1 MLALGF
7 PLRVDPPYRDLTPR
21 TGHVGV
27 GLTDPRPATVTLAL
41 AESCA
46 FVAGVAGTLLTMS
59 SPYGPKDPTPSPDQ
73 QAEPQAESPQVI
85 VPVEQP
91 EPADPGAATAAADE
105 PAQQYYRPSVPG
117 QNQMIMKP
125 TSKVHAGI
133 RGGLA
138 GLFAIAAVVNQF
150 WGFRFPGNAPVEQIF
165 VFGIT
170 LDLVAMAVVLGIFAI
185 LAASR
190 RSVPVKPQS
199 VSPMAIAAII
209 LSGVTT
215 VFWLLGCLIP
225 VLMSVASGERYQYM
239 TAVGA
244 IFFLGVPW
252 VLGTIFGTLSLRSG
266 GRLTPILA
274 TVSIGLGV
282 ILAIGAV
289 TFSVIYGLGL
299 SN

>member
-1 MLALGF
+1 
-7 PLRVDPPYRDLTPR
+7 
-21 TGHVGV
+21 
-27 GLTDPRPATVTLAL
+27 
-41 AESCA
+41 
-46 FVAGVAGTLLTMS
+46 MS
-59 SPYGPKDPTPSPDQ
+59 TPYGPQDPTPSPEQ
-73 QAEPQAESPQVI
+73 QAEPPKVI
-85 VPVEQP
+85 VSTEP
-91 EPADPGAATAAADE
+91 EPSGSSSAGTSAADE

-125 TSKVHAGI
+125 TSPVHAGI

-138 GLFAIAAVVNQF
+138 GLLAIAAVVNQF

-199 VSPMAIAAII
+199 VSPMAIAAVI

-225 VLMSVASGERYQYM
+225 VLMSVAAGETFQYM

-252 VLGTIFGTLSLRSG
+252 VLGTIFGALSLRSG

-274 TVSIGLGV
+274 TVSIALGV

>member
-1 MLALGF
+1 
-7 PLRVDPPYRDLTPR
+7 
-21 TGHVGV
+21 
-27 GLTDPRPATVTLAL
+27 
-41 AESCA
+41 
-46 FVAGVAGTLLTMS
+46 MS
-59 SPYGPKDPTPSPDQ
+59 TPYGPKDPTPSPEQKAEQ
-73 QAEPQAESPQVI
+73 QSEPPKVI
-85 VPVEQP
+85 VPTEP
-91 EPADPGAATAAADE
+91 EPSGSGTSGASAADE

-125 TSKVHAGI
+125 TSTVHAGI

-138 GLFAIAAVVNQF
+138 GLLAIAAVVNQF

-165 VFGIT
+165 VIGIT
-170 LDLVAMAVVLGIFAI
+170 LDLLAMAVVLGIFAI

-199 VSPMAIAAII
+199 VSPMAIAGII
-209 LSGVTT
+209 LSGVTM
-215 VFWLLGCLIP
+215 VFWLLGCLLP
-225 VLMSVASGERYQYM
+225 VLMSVASGETYQYM

-266 GRLTPILA
+266 GRLTPILG
-274 TVSIGLGV
+274 TVAIGLGV
-282 ILAIGAV
+282 ILAVGAV

-299 SN
+299 SS